1 MKIKEEHLK
10 EIQDQQAKL
19 NNLLNQ
25 IGYVS
30 AQKHGLLHEF
40 GEVNRSTEEFK
51 SVLESE
57 YGQVNINVETGE
69 YTPIEEDELNKLKV
83 VKEPSDVK

>member
-40 GEVNRSTEEFK
+40 GEVNKATEDFRS
-51 SVLESE
+51 
-57 YGQVNINVETGE
+57 
-69 YTPIEEDELNKLKV
+69 
-83 VKEPSDVK
+83 

>member
-10 EIQDQQAKL
+10 TIQEQQSKL

-30 AQKHGLLHEF
+30 AQKHSLLHDF
-40 GEVNRSTEEFK
+40 SKVNKEAEDFK
-51 SVLESE
+51 SILEEE
-57 YGQVNINVETGE
+57 YGQINIDVTTGE
-69 YTPIEEDELNKLKV
+69 YTVVEKESKLEV
-83 VKEPSDVK
+83 VKEDK

>member
-10 EIQDQQAKL
+10 TIQEQQTKL

-40 GEVNRSTEEFK
+40 GQVNKEAEDFK
-51 SVLESE
+51 SVLEQE
-57 YGQVNINVETGE
+57 YGQININVDTGE
-69 YTPIEEDELNKLKV
+69 YTEVENTKPELTVVEED
-83 VKEPSDVK
+83 

>member
-1 MKIKEEHLK
+1 MNKISEEHLK
-10 EIQDQQAKL
+10 TIQDQQTKL

-40 GEVNRSTEEFK
+40 GEINSPNLSISLDLSPDYAK
-51 SVLESE
+51 LE
-57 YGQVNINVETGE
+57 I
-69 YTPIEEDELNKLKV
+69 
-83 VKEPSDVK
+83 